1 MTSMLSSAGC
11 SKKSTTTKVKY
22 VVDTF
27 KVVIPARTET
37 LTVFTGIAGINDT
50 IIVQRDTVEKVTIRF
65 IKIKDTI
72 RIDCECD
79 SMVVS
84 KVDTITY
91 VTTKQVIVEK
101 KRKLSKFERTAIIGF
116 IVMLLLMIIKL
127 IR

>member
-1 MTSMLSSAGC
+1 MLSSAGC
-11 SKKSTTTKVKY
+11 SKKSTTTKVEY
-22 VVDTF
+22 VVDTL
-27 KVVIPARTET
+27 KVVVPERTET
-37 LTVFTGIAGINDT
+37 LTVFTGISGIKDT
-50 IIVQRDTVEKVTIRF
+50 IIVQRDTVEKVTVRF

-101 KRKLSKFERTAIIGF
+101 KRKLSKFERTAIVGF
-116 IVMLLLMIIKL
+116 IVMLLLMIIKFV
-127 IR
+127 R

>member
-1 MTSMLSSAGC
+1 MTLMLSSAGC
-11 SKKSTTTKVKY
+11 SKKSTTTKVEY
-22 VVDTF
+22 VVDTL
-27 KVVIPARTET
+27 KVVVPERTET
-37 LTVFTGIAGINDT
+37 LTVFTGISGIKDT
-50 IIVQRDTVEKVTIRF
+50 IIVQRDTVEKVTVRF

-101 KRKLSKFERTAIIGF
+101 KRKLSKFERTAIVGF
-116 IVMLLLMIIKL
+116 IVMLLLMIIKFV
-127 IR
+127 R